1 MEKVEQDVGV
11 VSGKQAEK
19 PTRWVSETG
28 KQVENPEPETKWRK
42 WSEWWVWRVGNRLKN
57 PKRWVSETGK
67 QAENP
72 ELEIELEKQKQKP
85 RAENKSN
92 F

>member
-1 MEKVEQDVGV
+1 M
-11 VSGKQAEK
+11 
-19 PTRWVSETG
+19 
-28 KQVENPEPETKWRK
+28 ENPT
-42 WSEWWVWRVGNRLKN
+42 
-57 PKRWVSETGK
+57 RWVSETGK